1 MQCGTA
7 ATLPAPIVSA
17 IPACE
22 KNAAKLGGISR
33 EIQILSTLLNRL
45 SVSTQRTN
53 LQQLLITLADQ
64 NGRLLWTYASKANWT
79 LLSDWVCYSAPILHP
94 QSGELHGVLSLGMNG
109 ERHSVAG
116 ELMAG
121 SLAQDI
127 AQHLPRHVPRAQ
139 LEIHALGQPW
149 VRFRGKILHVTPR
162 MVEIL
167 CILALN
173 PDGLTLEAC
182 HAALYGDVPVATTTL
197 KAELS
202 HLRTLLDGSISSRT
216 YRLLC
221 TVWVDFVEWWT
232 ALRLH
237 QDEVARSLRSGELL
251 SASQSPE
258 IREWRNCLNAVSS
271 ANARHGAF
279 FHISNSVH
287 CPLSI

>member
-1 MQCGTA
+1 MSVIKTHSGLVTHRKQYDDSWQPWDSTPLQLA
-7 ATLPAPIVSA
+7 AAPSL
-17 IPACE
+17 E
-22 KNAAKLGGISR
+22 KIS
-33 EIQILSTLLNRL
+33 QL
-45 SVSTQRTN
+45 VHTN
-53 LQQLLITLADQ
+53 ELLITLADQ
-64 NGRLLWTYASKANWT
+64 HGRLLWTYASKANWT

-221 TVWVDFVEWWT
+221 TVWVDFVELWT

-251 SASQSPE
+251 PASQSPE

-271 ANARHGAF
+271 ANARHGASTGRF
-279 FHISNSVH
+279 S
-287 CPLSI
+287 P

>member
-1 MQCGTA
+1 MNMGDDRVGYAPNDGTWQLWDSAPLQLA
-7 ATLPAPIVSA
+7 AAPSL
-17 IPACE
+17 E
-22 KNAAKLGGISR
+22 KIS
-33 EIQILSTLLNRL
+33 QL
-45 SVSTQRTN
+45 VHTN
-53 LQQLLITLADQ
+53 ELLITLADQ
-64 NGRLLWTYASKANWT
+64 HGRLLWTYASKANWT

-94 QSGELHGVLSLGMNG
+94 QSGELHGVLSLGMNL

-127 AQHLPRHVPRAQ
+127 AQHLPRHLPRAQ

-251 SASQSPE
+251 PASQSPE

-271 ANARHGAF
+271 ANARHGASTGRF
-279 FHISNSVH
+279 S
-287 CPLSI
+287 P